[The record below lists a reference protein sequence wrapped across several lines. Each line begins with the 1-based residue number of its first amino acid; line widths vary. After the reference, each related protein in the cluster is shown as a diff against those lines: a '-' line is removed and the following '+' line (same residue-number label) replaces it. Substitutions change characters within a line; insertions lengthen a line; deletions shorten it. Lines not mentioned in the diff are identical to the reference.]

1 MGTLER
7 NCVHHLIALDI
18 EYTYTNN
25 LIYEIDQDGII
36 TFSNSNFAEVTGFRK
51 HELIGKNHRVF
62 KHPDVPNAIYE
73 KLWLTEKRLKKWF
86 STLKNIRRDGMY
98 FWSNIHCTPKYN
110 KKSEV
115 IGFIVVHKP
124 ASKIDVE
131 EEIEHYA
138 QYD

>member
-1 MGTLER
+1 M
-7 NCVHHLIALDI
+7 HHLIALDI
-18 EYTYTNN
+18 EYTYTKN
-25 LIYEIDQDGII
+25 LIYEIDRDGII

-51 HELIGKNHRVF
+51 EELIGKNHRVF
-62 KHPDVPNAIYE
+62 KHPDVPNVIYE
-73 KLWLTEKRLKKWF
+73 KLWSSEKRLKKWF

-110 KKSEV
+110 KKNET

-138 QYD
+138 QLNIDRGK